1 MPPARYDTGHESL
14 PSLRASYPVGPKPR
28 QSSAAAMLRRIGAKK
43 SKRSLLSVVVAAK
56 DEASSLPQL
65 VSEVTLALRG
75 LCASVP
81 HGLDRFEIIIVDD
94 GSTDDTQSVLR
105 ELVIIYPELRAIA
118 LAPGGG
124 QSAAIVAGIR
134 AATGDW
140 VATLDAD
147 LQNDPADLARLWNV
161 LPGHNVALGW
171 RQKRQDAWSKRVIG
185 YLANLGATF
194 YWANRSLIRAAPS
207 GSFRAR

>member
-147 LQNDPADLARLWNV
+147 LQNDPADLARLWTCC
-161 LPGHNVALGW
+161 PATTWHWAGGRSGKMLG
-171 RQKRQDAWSKRVIG
+171 
-185 YLANLGATF
+185 L
-194 YWANRSLIRAAPS
+194 S
-207 GSFRAR
+207 G